1 MVLCRAT
8 TGPLKLVS
16 TLQMEKDL
24 LHALTVAIA
33 QIFSMQ
39 LEATYVTNKETIIG
53 EMPDELQKPLNN
65 YESIFLE
72 PKGLPPSRPQ
82 DHRIPLMPGSVP
94 LNIRPYRYPY
104 VQKGEIEK

>member
-1 MVLCRAT
+1 MVLCEAK

-53 EMPDELQKPLNN
+53 EMPDELQKLLTIMKV
-65 YESIFLE
+65 YSL
-72 PKGLPPSRPQ
+72 K
-82 DHRIPLMPGSVP
+82 
-94 LNIRPYRYPY
+94 
-104 VQKGEIEK
+104 QKACHH